1 MTTTIGIIGLGQI
14 GASIGLSLKAGHGPE
29 RLLGHDRDG
38 GVARTAEGLG
48 AVDAITGV
56 KDVVRDAEIVFL
68 CLPLSEMRETL
79 SRIGPAL
86 KDNAV
91 VVDTAPI
98 KSQLIQWTRDYLPQ
112 GRYHVGL
119 VPTPNPSMLAG
130 TDFGIK
136 AAHAE
141 LFRRTIMMVVTSPST
156 PAAVE
161 QLGMNI
167 ARLLGAKPMLTDLA
181 ESDGIMT
188 TAHVLPQLT
197 AAALIEAC
205 VGAGGWTEARKLAG
219 RPFTSVTGGMAY
231 YDDPTSL
238 EAAALSNPERAAH
251 GLDVLIA
258 SLRGLREDIS
268 KSDSNS
274 VKERLTHSY
283 RAREQWLDERN
294 GAGWLSEGH
303 EPVRLP
309 GLGDQ
314 ITQMFLGGRIAEASR
329 LLGAK
334 REGRK

>member
-14 GASIGLSLKAGHGPE
+14 GASIGLALKARSGPE
-29 RLLGHDRDG
+29 RLMGHDRDG
-38 GVARTAEGLG
+38 AVARTAERLG
-48 AVDAITGV
+48 AVDASAGV
-56 KDVVRDAEIVFL
+56 KDVVRDADIVFL

-79 SRIGPAL
+79 SLIGGAL

-98 KSQLIQWTRDYLPQ
+98 KSQLIQWVRDHLPE

-119 VPTPNPSMLAG
+119 VPAPNPSMLAG
-130 TDFGIK
+130 TDFGIR

-141 LFRRTIMMVVTSPST
+141 LFRRTIMMVVTVPGT

-167 ARLLGAKPMLTDLA
+167 ARLLGAKPMLTDLT

-188 TAHVLPQLT
+188 TAHVLPQLA

-205 VGAGGWTEARKLAG
+205 IGVGGWTEARKMAG

-231 YDDPTSL
+231 YDDPKSI
-238 EAAALSNPERAAH
+238 EAAALSNPERVAH
-251 GLDVLIA
+251 GLDVMIA

-268 KSDSNS
+268 KSDRNNIN
-274 VKERLTHSY
+274 ERLTHSY
-283 RAREQWLDERN
+283 RAREQWLDERE
-294 GAGWLSEGH
+294 GASWLSEGE
-303 EPVRLP
+303 EPVKFP

-314 ITQMFLGGRIAEASR
+314 IAQMLLGGRIAEASR
-329 LLGAK
+329 LLGEK
-334 REGRK
+334 RAGRK